1 MTAASLTGETT
12 EEPSAVAELVSVGP
26 ALRAA
31 VERLEPGTRAVAVYH
46 FGWADAD
53 GRPSG
58 SDPAGG
64 GKGVRARLA
73 LLSARAAGAPAEVGL
88 PGAVAV
94 ELLHNFSLIHDD
106 VMDGDVQRRH
116 RRTVWA
122 VFGVPAAI
130 LTGSALQALAVEVVL
145 DPPTPAGAAAADLLS
160 RTTRVLIGGQYSDLA
175 FERRTSVTVAECL
188 DMAAGKTG
196 ALVVASA
203 TVGAV
208 LAGADPRTVAALEAY
223 GEHVGLAFQLEDD
236 LLGIWGDPAVTGK
249 PALADLRARKK
260 SLPVAAAL
268 AAGGPAADRLRSWLA
283 TPAPP
288 PDQVV
293 DDLAELR
300 GIADLVEAAGGRDWA
315 AAEARRQVGRAERAL
330 AGAPVEPVAA
340 GELVALARSLL
351 GRTA

>member
-1 MTAASLTGETT
+1 VT
-12 EEPSAVAELVSVGP
+12 AVAELVNVGP

-31 VERLEPGTRAVAVYH
+31 VDRLEPNTWKVAAYH
-46 FGWADAD
+46 FGWVDAA

-58 SDPAGG
+58 SDVTGG

-94 ELLHNFSLIHDD
+94 ELLHNFSLVHDD

-130 LTGSALQALAVEVVL
+130 LAGSALQSLALEVVL

-160 RTTRVLIGGQYSDLA
+160 KTIRALIGGQFEDLA
-175 FERRTSVTVAECL
+175 FERRGSVTVAEAEE
-188 DMAAGKTG
+188 MAAGKTG

-203 TVGAV
+203 AVGAV
-208 LAGADPRTVAALEAY
+208 LAGAGPETVAALEAY
-223 GEHVGLAFQLEDD
+223 GDHVGLAFQLEDD

-268 AAGGPAADRLRSWLA
+268 ATGGSAADRLREWLA

-288 PDQVV
+288 PGQATEV
-293 DDLAELR
+293 DWEDLAELR
-300 GIADLVEAAGGRDWA
+300 AIADLVEQAGGRAWV
-315 AAEARRQVGRAERAL
+315 AAEARRQVVLAEQAL
-330 AGAPVEPVAA
+330 AGAPVEPAA
-340 GELVALARSLL
+340 AAEMVALARSLL
-351 GRTA
+351 GRSA

>member
-1 MTAASLTGETT
+1 MT
-12 EEPSAVAELVSVGP
+12 AVAELVSVGP

-31 VERLEPGTRAVAVYH
+31 VDRLEPNTWAIAAYH
-46 FGWADAD
+46 FGWVDAA

-58 SDPAGG
+58 SDVTGG

-94 ELLHNFSLIHDD
+94 ELLHNFSLVHDD
-106 VMDGDVQRRH
+106 VMDGDLQRRH

-130 LTGSALQALAVEVVL
+130 LTGSALQSLALEVVL
-145 DPPTPAGAAAADLLS
+145 DPPTPTGAAAADLLG
-160 RTTRVLIGGQYSDLA
+160 RTTRALIGGQFEDLA
-175 FERRTSVTVAECL
+175 FERRESVTVAECL
-188 DMAAGKTG
+188 AMAAGKTG
-196 ALVVASA
+196 ALVSCSA
-203 TVGAV
+203 AVGAV
-208 LAGADPRTVAALEAY
+208 LAGAPADTIAALEAY
-223 GEHVGLAFQLEDD
+223 GERVGLAFQLEDD

-268 AAGGPAADRLRSWLA
+268 ATGGPAARLRDWLA

-288 PDQVV
+288 PDRTV

-300 GIADLVEAAGGRDWA
+300 EIAGLVEEAGGRAWA
-315 AAEARRQVGRAERAL
+315 AAEARRQVVLAEQAL
-330 AGAPVEPVAA
+330 SDAPVEPAA
-340 GELVALARSLL
+340 ATELVALARSLL
-351 GRTA
+351 GRSA

>member
-1 MTAASLTGETT
+1 MT
-12 EEPSAVAELVSVGP
+12 AVAELVSVGP

-31 VERLEPGTRAVAVYH
+31 VDRLEPNTWAIAAYH
-46 FGWADAD
+46 FGWVDAA

-58 SDPAGG
+58 SDVTGG

-94 ELLHNFSLIHDD
+94 ELLHNFSLVHDD
-106 VMDGDVQRRH
+106 VMDGDLQRRH

-130 LTGSALQALAVEVVL
+130 LTGSALQSLALEVVL
-145 DPPTPAGAAAADLLS
+145 DPPTPTGAAAADLLG
-160 RTTRVLIGGQYSDLA
+160 RTTRALIGGQFEDLD
-175 FERRTSVTVAECL
+175 FERRESVTVAECL
-188 DMAAGKTG
+188 AMAAGKTG
-196 ALVVASA
+196 ALVSCSA
-203 TVGAV
+203 AVGAV
-208 LAGADPRTVAALEAY
+208 LAGAPADTIAALEAY
-223 GEHVGLAFQLEDD
+223 GERVGLAFQLEDD

-268 AAGGPAADRLRSWLA
+268 ATGGPAAARLRDWLA

-288 PDQVV
+288 PDHTV

-300 GIADLVEAAGGRDWA
+300 EIAGLVEEAGGRAWA
-315 AAEARRQVGRAERAL
+315 AAEARRQVVLAEQAL
-330 AGAPVEPVAA
+330 SDAPVEPAA
-340 GELVALARSLL
+340 ATELVALARSLL
-351 GRTA
+351 GRSA

>member
-1 MTAASLTGETT
+1 VT
-12 EEPSAVAELVSVGP
+12 AVAELVSVGP

-31 VERLEPGTRAVAVYH
+31 VDRLEPGTWTVAAYH
-46 FGWADAD
+46 FGWVDAA

-58 SDPAGG
+58 SDVTGG

-73 LLSARAAGAPAEVGL
+73 LLSARAAGAGSEVGL

-94 ELLHNFSLIHDD
+94 ELLHNFSLVHDD
-106 VMDGDVQRRH
+106 VMDGDLQRRH

-130 LTGSALQALAVEVVL
+130 LAGSALQSLALEVVL
-145 DPPTPAGAAAADLLS
+145 DPPTPAGAAAADLLG
-160 RTTRVLIGGQYSDLA
+160 RTTRVLIGGQLEDLA
-175 FERRTSVTVAECL
+175 FERRSSVTVAECL

-196 ALVVASA
+196 ALVACSA
-203 TVGAV
+203 AVGAV
-208 LAGADPRTVAALEAY
+208 LAGARPDTIAALTRY
-223 GEHVGLAFQLEDD
+223 GDHLGLAFQLEDD

-268 AAGGPAADRLRSWLA
+268 ATGGAAAGRLRDWLA

-288 PDQVV
+288 PDQTV
-293 DDLAELR
+293 DDLEELR
-300 GIADLVEAAGGRDWA
+300 GIAELVEQAGGRAWV
-315 AAEARRQVGRAERAL
+315 AAEARREVQLAERAL
-330 AGAPVEPVAA
+330 AGAPVDPGAA
-340 GELVALARSLL
+340 EELVALARSLL
-351 GRTA
+351 GRSA

>member
-1 MTAASLTGETT
+1 VT
-12 EEPSAVAELVSVGP
+12 AVAELVSVGP

-31 VERLEPGTRAVAVYH
+31 IQRLEPRTRAVAEYH
-46 FGWADAD
+46 FGWVDAA
-53 GRPSG
+53 GRPAG
-58 SDPAGG
+58 SDAAGG

-73 LLSARAAGAPAEVGL
+73 LLSARAADAPAEVGL

-130 LTGSALQALAVEVVL
+130 LTGSALQALALEVVL

-160 RTTRVLIGGQYSDLA
+160 RTTRALIGGQYSDLA
-175 FERRTSVTVAECL
+175 FERRSSVTVAECL

-203 TVGAV
+203 AVGAV
-208 LAGADPRTVAALEAY
+208 LAGA
-223 GEHVGLAFQLEDD
+223 GEHTVDALKVYGAQVGLAFQLEDD

-283 TPAPP
+283 TPAPSP
-288 PDQVV
+288 EETV

-300 GIADLVEAAGGRDWA
+300 GIAELVEEAGGRAWV
-315 AAEARRQVGRAERAL
+315 AAEARRRVDLAEQAL
-330 AGAPVEPVAA
+330 AGARLDPVAA
-340 GELVALARSLL
+340 DELVALARSLL
-351 GRTA
+351 GRSA

>member
-1 MTAASLTGETT
+1 VT
-12 EEPSAVAELVSVGP
+12 AVAELVSVGP

-31 VERLEPGTRAVAVYH
+31 VDRLEPNTWKVAAYH
-46 FGWADAD
+46 FGWVDAA

-58 SDPAGG
+58 SDVTGG

-94 ELLHNFSLIHDD
+94 ELLHNFSLVHDD

-130 LTGSALQALAVEVVL
+130 LAGSALQSLALEVVL

-160 RTTRVLIGGQYSDLA
+160 KTTRALIGGQFEDLA
-175 FERRTSVTVAECL
+175 FERRRSVTVAEAEE
-188 DMAAGKTG
+188 MAAGKTG

-203 TVGAV
+203 AVGAV
-208 LAGADPRTVAALEAY
+208 LAGAGPETVAALEAY
-223 GEHVGLAFQLEDD
+223 GDHVGLAFQLEDD
-236 LLGIWGDPAVTGK
+236 LLGIWGDPTVTGK

-268 AAGGPAADRLRSWLA
+268 ATGGPAADRLREWLA

-288 PDQVV
+288 PGQATEV
-293 DDLAELR
+293 DWEDLAELR
-300 GIADLVEAAGGRDWA
+300 AIADLVEQAGGRAWV
-315 AAEARRQVGRAERAL
+315 AAEARRQVVLAEQAL
-330 AGAPVEPVAA
+330 AGAPVEPAA
-340 GELVALARSLL
+340 AAEMVALARSLL
-351 GRTA
+351 GRSA

>member
-1 MTAASLTGETT
+1 VT
-12 EEPSAVAELVSVGP
+12 AVAELVSVGP

-31 VERLEPGTRAVAVYH
+31 VDRLEPSTWAIAAYH
-46 FGWADAD
+46 FGWVDAG

-58 SDPAGG
+58 SDVTGG

-94 ELLHNFSLIHDD
+94 ELLHNFSLVHDD
-106 VMDGDVQRRH
+106 VMDGDLQRRH

-130 LTGSALQALAVEVVL
+130 LTGSALQSLALEVVL
-145 DPPTPAGAAAADLLS
+145 DPPTPTGAAAAERRA
-160 RTTRVLIGGQYSDLA
+160 RTTRALIGGQFEDLA
-175 FERRTSVTVAECL
+175 FERRDSVTVAECL
-188 DMAAGKTG
+188 AMAAGKTG
-196 ALVVASA
+196 ALVSCSA
-203 TVGAV
+203 AVGAV
-208 LAGADPRTVAALEAY
+208 LAGAPTDTIGALEAY
-223 GEHVGLAFQLEDD
+223 GERVGLAFQLEDD

-268 AAGGPAADRLRSWLA
+268 ATGGPAAARLRDWLA
-283 TPAPP
+283 TPAPRP
-288 PDQVV
+288 GQTV

-300 GIADLVEAAGGRDWA
+300 EIAHLVEEAGGRAWA
-315 AAEARRQVGRAERAL
+315 AAEARRQVVLAEQAL
-330 AGAPVEPVAA
+330 ADAPVDPAA
-340 GELVALARSLL
+340 AVELVALARSLL
-351 GRTA
+351 GRSA

>member
-1 MTAASLTGETT
+1 VT
-12 EEPSAVAELVSVGP
+12 AVAELVSVGP

-31 VERLEPGTRAVAVYH
+31 VDRLEPSTRAVAAYH
-46 FGWADAD
+46 FGWVDAA

-58 SDPAGG
+58 SDASTG

-94 ELLHNFSLIHDD
+94 ELLHNYSLVHDD

-130 LTGSALQALAVEVVL
+130 LAGSALQSLALEVVL
-145 DPPTPAGAAAADLLS
+145 DPPTPAGAAAAELLG
-160 RTTRVLIGGQYSDLA
+160 RTTRELIGGQFEDLA
-175 FERRTSVTVAECL
+175 FERRASVTVAECL
-188 DMAAGKTG
+188 AMADRKTG
-196 ALVVASA
+196 ALIACSA
-203 TVGAV
+203 AVGAV
-208 LAGADPRTVAALEAY
+208 LAGASGETVAALEAY
-223 GEHVGLAFQLEDD
+223 GRQVGLAFQLEDD

-268 AAGGPAADRLRSWLA
+268 ATGGPAAERLRDWLA

-288 PDQVV
+288 PGHTV

-300 GIADLVEAAGGRDWA
+300 GVADLVEEAGGRAWA
-315 AAEARRQVGRAERAL
+315 ATEARRRVVLAEQAL
-330 AGAPVEPVAA
+330 GGAPVDPGAA
-340 GELVALARSLL
+340 GEMVALARSLL
-351 GRTA
+351 GRSA

>member
-1 MTAASLTGETT
+1 VT
-12 EEPSAVAELVSVGP
+12 AVAELVSVGP

-31 VERLEPGTRAVAVYH
+31 VDRLDPSTWTVVAYH
-46 FGWADAD
+46 FGWVDAA

-58 SDPAGG
+58 SDASTG

-94 ELLHNFSLIHDD
+94 ELLHNYSLVHDD

-130 LTGSALQALAVEVVL
+130 LAGSALQSLALEVVL
-145 DPPTPAGAAAADLLS
+145 DPPTPAGAAAAELLG
-160 RTTRVLIGGQYSDLA
+160 RTTRELIGGQFEDLA
-175 FERRTSVTVAECL
+175 FERRSSVTVAECL
-188 DMAAGKTG
+188 AMADAKTG
-196 ALVVASA
+196 ALIACSA
-203 TVGAV
+203 AVGAV
-208 LAGADPRTVAALEAY
+208 LAGASATTVAALETY
-223 GEHVGLAFQLEDD
+223 GRRVGLAFQLEDD

-268 AAGGPAADRLRSWLA
+268 ATGGPAAERLRDWLA

-288 PDQVV
+288 PEHTV

-300 GIADLVEAAGGRDWA
+300 GVADLVQEAGGRAWA
-315 AAEARRQVGRAERAL
+315 AAEARRQVVLAEQAL
-330 AGAPVEPVAA
+330 GGAPVDPVVA
-340 GELVALARSLL
+340 GEMVALARSLL
-351 GRTA
+351 GRSA

>member
-1 MTAASLTGETT
+1 MT
-12 EEPSAVAELVSVGP
+12 AVAELVSVGP

-31 VERLEPGTRAVAVYH
+31 VDRLEPSTWAIAAYH
-46 FGWADAD
+46 FGWADAA

-58 SDPAGG
+58 SDVTGG

-94 ELLHNFSLIHDD
+94 ELLHNFSLVHDD
-106 VMDGDVQRRH
+106 VMDGDLQRRH

-130 LTGSALQALAVEVVL
+130 LTGSALQSLALEVVL
-145 DPPTPAGAAAADLLS
+145 DPPTPTGAAAADLLG
-160 RTTRVLIGGQYSDLA
+160 RTTRALIGGQFEDLA
-175 FERRTSVTVAECL
+175 FERRESVTMAECL
-188 DMAAGKTG
+188 AMAAGKTG
-196 ALVVASA
+196 ALVSCSA
-203 TVGAV
+203 AVGAV
-208 LAGADPRTVAALEAY
+208 LAGAPADTIAALEAY
-223 GEHVGLAFQLEDD
+223 GQRAGLAFQLEDD

-268 AAGGPAADRLRSWLA
+268 AAGGPAAARLRAWLA
-283 TPAPP
+283 TPAPR
-288 PDQVV
+288 PDHAV

-300 GIADLVEAAGGRDWA
+300 GIADLVEEAGGRAWA
-315 AAEARRQVGRAERAL
+315 AAEARRQVVLAEQAL
-330 AGAPVEPVAA
+330 AGAPVDPAAVA
-340 GELVALARSLL
+340 ELGALARSLL
-351 GRTA
+351 GRSA

>member
-1 MTAASLTGETT
+1 MT
-12 EEPSAVAELVSVGP
+12 AVAELVNVGP

-31 VERLEPGTRAVAVYH
+31 VERLEPGTRAVAEYH

-58 SDPAGG
+58 SDAAGG

-73 LLSARAAGAPAEVGL
+73 LLSARAAGAPAELGL

-94 ELLHNFSLIHDD
+94 ELLHNFSLVHDD

-130 LTGSALQALAVEVVL
+130 LTGSALQALAIEVVL
-145 DPPTPAGAAAADLLS
+145 DPPTPTGAAAADLLS
-160 RTTRVLIGGQYSDLA
+160 KTTRILIGGQYSDLA

-203 TVGAV
+203 AVGAV
-208 LAGADPRTVAALEAY
+208 LAGAGPRTVDALKAY

-249 PALADLRARKK
+249 PALADLRVRKK

-268 AAGGPAADRLRSWLA
+268 AAGGPAADRLRSWLG
-283 TPAPP
+283 TPAPL
-288 PDQVV
+288 PDQAT

-300 GIADLVEAAGGRDWA
+300 AIADLVEAAGGRAWV
-315 AAEARRQVGRAERAL
+315 AAEARRRVERAEQAL
-330 AGAPVEPVAA
+330 VGAPVDQVAA
-340 GELVALARSLL
+340 GELIALARSLL
-351 GRTA
+351 GRSA

>member
-1 MTAASLTGETT
+1 VT
-12 EEPSAVAELVSVGP
+12 AVAELVSVGP

-31 VERLEPGTRAVAVYH
+31 VDRLEPSTWAVAAYH
-46 FGWADAD
+46 FGWVDAA

-58 SDPAGG
+58 SDVTGG

-73 LLSARAAGAPAEVGL
+73 LLSARAAGVPAEVGL

-94 ELLHNFSLIHDD
+94 ELLHNFSLVHDD

-130 LTGSALQALAVEVVL
+130 LTGSALQSLALEVVL
-145 DPPTPAGAAAADLLS
+145 DPPTPAGAAAAELLG
-160 RTTRVLIGGQYSDLA
+160 RTTRLLIGGQFEDLA
-175 FERRTSVTVAECL
+175 FEGRDSVTVAEAL
-188 DMAAGKTG
+188 AMAGGKTG
-196 ALVVASA
+196 ALIACSAS
-203 TVGAV
+203 VGAV
-208 LAGADPRTVAALEAY
+208 LAGAPAATVDALAAY
-223 GEHVGLAFQLEDD
+223 GQQVGLAFQLEDD

-268 AAGGPAADRLRSWLA
+268 ATGGRAADRLREWLS
-283 TPAPP
+283 TPAPR
-288 PDQVV
+288 PDRAV

-300 GIADLVEAAGGRDWA
+300 GIADLVEAAGGRAWV
-315 AAEARRQVGRAERAL
+315 AAEARRQVVRAEETL
-330 AGAPVEPVAA
+330 AAAPVDPAVA

-351 GRTA
+351 GRAS

>member
-1 MTAASLTGETT
+1 MT
-12 EEPSAVAELVSVGP
+12 AVAELVSVGS
-26 ALRAA
+26 ALRTA
-31 VERLEPGTRAVAVYH
+31 VDRLEPSTWTIAAYH
-46 FGWADAD
+46 FGWVDPA

-58 SDPAGG
+58 SDVTGG

-106 VMDGDVQRRH
+106 VMDGDLQRRH

-130 LTGSALQALAVEVVL
+130 LTGSALQSLALEVVL
-145 DPPTPAGAAAADLLS
+145 DPPTPTGAAAADLLG
-160 RTTRVLIGGQYSDLA
+160 RTTRALIGGQFEDLA
-175 FERRTSVTVAECL
+175 FERRDSVTVAECL

-196 ALVVASA
+196 ALVSCSA
-203 TVGAV
+203 AVGAV
-208 LAGADPRTVAALEAY
+208 LAGAPADTVAALEAY
-223 GEHVGLAFQLEDD
+223 GERVGLAFQLEDD

-268 AAGGPAADRLRSWLA
+268 ATGGRAADRLRTWLA
-283 TPAPP
+283 TPPPP
-288 PDQVV
+288 PDHPV
-293 DDLAELR
+293 DDLVELR
-300 GIADLVEAAGGRDWA
+300 GIADLVEEAGGRAWA
-315 AAEARRQVGRAERAL
+315 AAEARRQVAL
-330 AGAPVEPVAA
+330 AEQELDGAPVDPAA
-340 GELVALARSLL
+340 AAEMVALARSLL
-351 GRTA
+351 GRSA

>member
-1 MTAASLTGETT
+1 MT
-12 EEPSAVAELVSVGP
+12 AVAELVSVGP

-31 VERLEPGTRAVAVYH
+31 VDRLEPSTWAIAAYH
-46 FGWADAD
+46 FGWVDAA
-53 GRPSG
+53 GRPCG
-58 SDPAGG
+58 SDVTGG

-94 ELLHNFSLIHDD
+94 ELLHNFSLMHDD
-106 VMDGDVQRRH
+106 VMDGDLQRRH

-130 LTGSALQALAVEVVL
+130 LTGSALQSLALEVVL
-145 DPPTPAGAAAADLLS
+145 DPPTPTGAAAADLLG
-160 RTTRVLIGGQYSDLA
+160 RTTRALIGGQFEDLA
-175 FERRTSVTVAECL
+175 FERRESVTVAECL
-188 DMAAGKTG
+188 AMAAGKTG
-196 ALVVASA
+196 ALVSCSA
-203 TVGAV
+203 AVGAV
-208 LAGADPRTVAALEAY
+208 LAGAPADTIAALEAY
-223 GEHVGLAFQLEDD
+223 GERVGLAFQLEDN

-268 AAGGPAADRLRSWLA
+268 ATGGPAAARLRDWLA

-288 PDQVV
+288 PDRTV

-300 GIADLVEAAGGRDWA
+300 EIAGLVEEAGGRAWA
-315 AAEARRQVGRAERAL
+315 AAEARRQMVLAEQTL
-330 AGAPVEPVAA
+330 SDAPVEPAA
-340 GELVALARSLL
+340 ATELVALARSLL
-351 GRTA
+351 GRSA

>member
-1 MTAASLTGETT
+1 MTPVAS
-12 EEPSAVAELVSVGP
+12 ELVGVGA

-31 VERLEPGTRAVAVYH
+31 VDRLEPSTWTVAAYH
-46 FGWADAD
+46 FGWVDAA
-53 GRPSG
+53 GHPSG

-94 ELLHNFSLIHDD
+94 ELLHNFSLVHDD

-116 RRTVWA
+116 RPTVWA

-130 LTGSALQALAVEVVL
+130 LAGSALYALALEVVL
-145 DPPTPAGAAAADLLS
+145 DPPTPASTAAADLIARTS
-160 RTTRVLIGGQYSDLA
+160 RALIGGQFADLA
-175 FERRTSVTVAECL
+175 FEHRRSVTVAECER
-188 DMAAGKTG
+188 MAAGKTG
-196 ALVVASA
+196 ALLVASA
-203 TVGAV
+203 AVGAV
-208 LAGADPRTVAALEAY
+208 LAGAGPDTVAALERY

-268 AAGGPAADRLRSWLA
+268 ATGGPAAERLGEWLA
-283 TPAPP
+283 TPAGRA
-288 PDQVV
+288 V

-300 GIADLVEAAGGRDWA
+300 GIADLVEEAGGRGWA
-315 AAEARRQVGRAERAL
+315 AAEARRHVERAGRAL
-330 AGAPVEPVAA
+330 AGAPLEPAA
-340 GELVALARSLL
+340 AAELVTLAHALL